1 MITIGLAKELFFIAK
16 VTNQPV
22 SAMLNGRLK
31 ITIQPSSVMYVEYD
45 GVHIWNERVE
55 GSDSFFGIESCDNIF
70 KIISAIDSKDESWR
84 DKFYYN
90 ESHN

>member
-22 SAMLNGRLK
+22 SATLNGCLQ
-31 ITIQPSSVMYVEYD
+31 ITVQPNSVMDVEYN

-55 GSDSFFGIESCDNIF
+55 GDGSFFGIESCDNIF
-70 KIISAIDSKDESWR
+70 KIIASIDSKDESWR